1 MLFQHLSDAIGVT
14 GPVLLILLL
23 GIVLRRRG
31 VIGEAF
37 IATGD
42 KLVFT
47 VTLPLMLFFSLATR
61 DPSEILRPG
70 LALFAVF
77 SVFSSIAL
85 LYWLA
90 PRFVEAEK
98 LPVFIQGAFRGNLGI
113 VGLALLISAY
123 GSEVIAQAASYL
135 AVVIL
140 LFNITSVWILGKR
153 GDAHWLRML
162 GNPLIIG
169 IVTGALVALLQIP
182 IPKLLLDSGRYL
194 SQMSLPLALLCIGG
208 SLNWQ
213 SFRGNHRDVLRAS
226 VFKLVL
232 QPVLI
237 TAAAWAIGYRGEVLG
252 IVYLLMAS
260 PTAAASYVMARQMTN
275 HGPMAAEIVALTT
288 ALSPFTITLG
298 LVVLASLGLY

>member
-1 MLFQHLSDAIGVT
+1 MLVEHLSNAIGVT

-31 VIGEAF
+31 VIGDAF

-77 SVFSSIAL
+77 SVSSSLAL
-85 LYWLA
+85 LFWLA
-90 PRFVEAEK
+90 PRFVQAEK

-123 GSEVIAQAASYL
+123 GDDVIAQAASFL
-135 AVVIL
+135 GVVVL
-140 LFNITSVWILGKR
+140 LYNITSVWILGKR
-153 GDAHWLRML
+153 GDSHWLRML

-169 IVTGALVALLQIP
+169 IVAGALVALLQIP
-182 IPKLLLDSGRYL
+182 VPKLLLDSGRYL

-208 SLNWQ
+208 SLSWQ
-213 SFRGNHRDVLRAS
+213 SFRGNHRDVTRACL
-226 VFKLVL
+226 FKLVL
-232 QPVLI
+232 QPVI
-237 TAAAWAIGYRGEVLG
+237 MTTAAWAVGFRGEVLG
-252 IVYLLMAS
+252 IVFLLMAS
-260 PTAAASYVMARQMTN
+260 PTATASYVMARQMTV

-288 ALSPFTITLG
+288 ALSPLTITLG
-298 LVVLASLGLY
+298 LVILAALGLY

>member
-23 GIVLRRRG
+23 RIVLRRRG

-123 GSEVIAQAASYL
+123 GSE
-135 AVVIL
+135 
-140 LFNITSVWILGKR
+140 
-153 GDAHWLRML
+153 
-162 GNPLIIG
+162 
-169 IVTGALVALLQIP
+169 
-182 IPKLLLDSGRYL
+182 
-194 SQMSLPLALLCIGG
+194 
-208 SLNWQ
+208 
-213 SFRGNHRDVLRAS
+213 
-226 VFKLVL
+226 
-232 QPVLI
+232 
-237 TAAAWAIGYRGEVLG
+237 
-252 IVYLLMAS
+252 
-260 PTAAASYVMARQMTN
+260 
-275 HGPMAAEIVALTT
+275 
-288 ALSPFTITLG
+288 
-298 LVVLASLGLY
+298 